1 MATVETRD
9 LILQYINSHP
19 GAHLRQ
25 IKRDLGL
32 SMGVTQYHL
41 YGLERDNKIASVRNG
56 LYKRFFLSISFGD
69 RQRDILDFLSQETER
84 DLLLYVIQHPN
95 STQKELSEYARLSPG
110 TINWHMKRLIS
121 SGLVGMRHEGQF
133 VKYSVSGE
141 QVEIINLVRN
151 YHPNTLETWVDRFMN
166 VLDAVTQLSTEEE
179 DVAEEPTDIQ
189 KNT

>member
-84 DLLLYVIQHPN
+84 DLLLYVIQNPK

-133 VKYSVSGE
+133 VKYSVSSE
-141 QVEIINLVRN
+141 QVEIIRLVRN
-151 YHPNTLETWVDRFMN
+151 YHPSAFQTWVDRFMN
-166 VLDAVTQLSTEEE
+166 AVDAVTQFSVAVENAEDGST
-179 DVAEEPTDIQ
+179 
-189 KNT
+189 NTQSD